1 MTLINSFSELDL
13 DCMKNIK
20 KYISIIVSLFVF
32 VSCSST
38 KLENQTY
45 INNFDDEKYMF
56 YFVHHSPVVN
66 ININGQIFNF
76 LIDTGCN
83 YNLFTNRGVRKI
95 LNIVPSYDYE
105 YFRNNTNSVISLNG
119 GKMGELKFS
128 IALLDNSTKYDGVL
142 GTTFLRKKSNVVT
155 FDYKNNEIIFSDYY
169 MTGKKEKL
177 ISFFEENPIFF
188 MEIKI
193 DNRIE
198 FFLLDTGNETIA
210 LRSNYDNEKATYP
223 TEDILLD
230 INFNEKKYKK
240 TNRFKIVDLPLFVY
254 GDIEYKDI
262 KAVYNDYFF
271 SKTNNSARRFLS
283 VFSSAGFPLFNNKVF
298 QIDFENKTV
307 LIGE

>member
-1 MTLINSFSELDL
+1 
-13 DCMKNIK
+13 MKDIK
-20 KYISIIVSLFVF
+20 QYISIIVSLFIF
-32 VSCSST
+32 ISCSST
-38 KLENQTY
+38 KHENQTY

-56 YFVHHSPVVN
+56 NFVHNRPVVN

-83 YNLFTNRGVRKI
+83 YNLFSNRGVRKI

-128 IALLDNSTKYDGVL
+128 IDLLDNTTKYDGVL

-155 FDYKNNEIIFSDYY
+155 FDYKKNEIIFSDYY

-177 ISFFEENPIFF
+177 ISVFEENPLFF

-193 DNRIE
+193 DNHIE
-198 FFLLDTGNETIA
+198 YFLLDTGNETIA

-230 INFNEKKYKK
+230 IICNEKKYKK
-240 TNRFKIVDLPLFVY
+240 TNRLKIIDLPSFVY

-262 KAVYNDYFF
+262 KAVYNDYLF
-271 SKTNNSARRFLS
+271 SKADNTARRVLAT
-283 VFSSAGFPLFNNKVF
+283 FSSAGFPLFNNKVF